1 MSEMFDVNAAVYPF
15 PPKPVPLDVAEKPLS
30 REDQNP
36 AQAAQCGDGRPLLYR
51 SGNSGAGGR
60 NRRLRGGFAG
70 NGALRQR
77 PSGFHAVGGR
87 RALHGETAK
96 ILSPEK
102 QVLMPTLF
110 AECSLDLGCP
120 EEEFHAFCD
129 SHPDRTVV
137 VYANTSAAVKARAD
151 WVVTSSIAVE
161 LIEHRQPGR
170 EDHLGAGS
178 PSRQLRAEADRRR
191 RAVLARCL
199 HCP

>member
-1 MSEMFDVNAAVYPF
+1 
-15 PPKPVPLDVAEKPLS
+15 
-30 REDQNP
+30 
-36 AQAAQCGDGRPLLYR
+36 
-51 SGNSGAGGR
+51 
-60 NRRLRGGFAG
+60 
-70 NGALRQR
+70 
-77 PSGFHAVGGR
+77 
-87 RALHGETAK
+87 
-96 ILSPEK
+96 
-102 QVLMPTLF
+102 MPTLF

-161 LIEHRQPGR
+161 LIEHRTARR